1 MLKSRFAKY
10 FPIAQWLP
18 AYTRED
24 LPGDLSA
31 GFIVAIVL
39 IPQSMA
45 YAMLAGLPPQIGLYS
60 SVVPLL
66 VYGIFGSSRALAVG
80 PVGLVSLMTGTAI
93 ADLKLTDTD
102 EIIAITLVL
111 ALLMGIFLV
120 VLRIFRLSTITKFL
134 SHPVMSGFT
143 SAAAVLILMSQV
155 KHLFGIEMPSTRS
168 PSEFFSFFFEEIS
181 ALNYF
186 TTTLGFLSVFI
197 LVFLKNKLK
206 PLAEKRDWGH
216 EWAVNIISKSGPFV
230 VVTVGILVSW
240 FFSLHNSQGVDII
253 GQIPSGL
260 PSIALPQ
267 LDTKLWVEL
276 MGIAALMAVIGFFE
290 SVSVAKAI
298 ATRKRQRID
307 ANQESIALGL
317 ANIGSS
323 FSGGMPVAGGFARSF
338 VNFSAG
344 ANTPLANVFTALV
357 VAIGLLFFTQILFF
371 LPRSVLAAII
381 VVAVVA
387 LIDFHSIKEAWNYS
401 KSDATAIVVTFFGV
415 LFFGIESGI
424 LAGVIFSIGQYL
436 HRSSTPHVV
445 VVGRVGNT
453 EHYRNMERHQVVTY
467 DSILA
472 VRIDESLYFAN
483 TNYLEEKIIN
493 LIADNPKVN
502 DVVIICSAINFIDT
516 SALHSL
522 ETIAHLLKTV
532 NVKLHFASVK
542 GPIMDRLLK
551 ADSLE
556 KICTGRVYFSTH
568 AAIQDLSKQ
577 NAQTKPSN

>member
-1 MLKSRFAKY
+1 MLKPKLKKLI
-10 FPIAQWLP
+10 PISQWLP
-18 AYTRED
+18 AYSRDD

-60 SVVPLL
+60 SVLPLL
-66 VYGIFGSSRALAVG
+66 IYGVFGSSRALAVG

-93 ADLKLTDTD
+93 ADLNLSHSD
-102 EIIAITLVL
+102 EIVTITLVL
-111 ALLMGIFLV
+111 AFLMGVFLLL
-120 VLRIFRLSTITKFL
+120 LRMFRLSTITKFL

-168 PSEFFSFFFEEIS
+168 PSEFFSFFVEEIS
-181 ALNYF
+181 SLNLF
-186 TTTLGFLSVFI
+186 TSILGFLSIFI
-197 LVFLKNKLK
+197 LVFLKNHLK
-206 PLAEKRDWGH
+206 PLAEKRDWGR
-216 EWAVNIISKSGPFV
+216 EKLFNIISKSGPFV
-230 VVTVGILVSW
+230 VVTVGIFASW
-240 FFSLHNSQGVDII
+240 FFSLRDSQAVEII
-253 GQIPSGL
+253 GHIPPGL
-260 PSIALPQ
+260 PSLTVPTF
-267 LDTKLWVEL
+267 DTKLWVEL
-276 MGIAALMAVIGFFE
+276 FSISALMAVIGFFE

-307 ANQESIALGL
+307 ANQESVALGL

-323 FSGGMPVAGGFARSF
+323 VSGGMPVAGGFARSF

-344 ANTPLANVFTALV
+344 ANTPLASILTAII
-357 VAIGLLFFTQILFF
+357 VAFGLLFFTQILSF

-387 LIDFHSIKEAWNYS
+387 LIDFQSIKEAWTYS

-415 LFFGIESGI
+415 LFFGIENGI

-453 EHYRNMERHQVVTY
+453 EHYRNAKRHQVVTY

-483 TNYLEEKIIN
+483 TNYLEENIIN
-493 LIADNPKVN
+493 LIADNPKVS

-551 ADSLE
+551 SESLE

-577 NAQTKPSN
+577 NSQSS